1 MTRLLF
7 VGLGGF
13 LGAMSRYLISGWA
26 QELTGSSFP
35 LGTLVVNVAG
45 SFFLAFLAILAF
57 ESGHLP
63 VNLRLFF
70 LTGMLGAFTTYSTFS
85 YETLQLMRDS
95 LHRMY
100 LLNIASNTIFS
111 LAGAWLGFIFAH
123 YLKG

>member
-13 LGAMSRYLISGWA
+13 LGATARYLISGWA
-26 QELTGSSFP
+26 QELTSSSFP

-70 LTGMLGAFTTYSTFS
+70 LTGLLGAFTTYSTFS
-85 YETLQLMRDS
+85 YETLQLMRES

-100 LLNIASNTIFS
+100 LLNIASNT
-111 LAGAWLGFIFAH
+111 
-123 YLKG
+123 

>member
-1 MTRLLF
+1 MSRLLF

-13 LGAMSRYLISGWA
+13 LGATARYLISGWA
-26 QELTGSSFP
+26 QELTSSSFP

-63 VNLRLFF
+63 LNFRLFF
-70 LTGMLGAFTTYSTFS
+70 LTGLLGAFTTYSTFS
-85 YETLQLMRDS
+85 YETLQLM
-95 LHRMY
+95 LENLPRMY

-111 LAGAWLGFIFAH
+111 LAGAWLGFIFANH
-123 YLKG
+123 LKG